1 MNQTQQGQKLA
12 QIRTYLDELMERSTP
27 SQPVWNQEAV
37 LENKPPQWSYIDG
50 CMLMAVQKLYELTEE
65 QAYFSF
71 LENFIDF
78 YINEEGEILGYD
90 YEAMNSDS
98 INEGKVLFFL
108 YQHTNKE
115 KYRKAL
121 DRLYQQV
128 RHQPKTPAGSFWHKA
143 IYPNQVWL
151 DGLYMVQPF
160 YTAYELVWN
169 EGQQLPEI
177 MLQFANVQKHM
188 KDDKTG
194 LLYHAF
200 DESKKAFWAN
210 SETGCSASF
219 WSRSLGW
226 YAMALVDTIELLPQD
241 SPEKAVLTEY
251 LVELVA
257 ALVPYQEATT
267 GLFYQVTDQ
276 GSRAGNYL
284 ETSGSCAIAYTFLK
298 GARLNLLPTEF
309 TQRGQRLLENI
320 VAEKLTHD
328 NDQWRLKD
336 ICLVAGVGGMNGKGD
351 YEKRDGTYAYYIS
364 EPKVD
369 NDAKGIGP
377 LVYAYCEYVKSQ
389 N

>member
-1 MNQTQQGQKLA
+1 MNHIKQGQNLT
-12 QIRTYLDELMERSTP
+12 QVRTYLDELMARSTP

-50 CMLMAVQKLYELTEE
+50 CMLMAVQKLYELTGASE
-65 QAYFSF
+65 YFDF
-71 LENFIDF
+71 LQEFIDF
-78 YINEEGEILGYD
+78 YVNEDGEILGYD

-108 YQHTNKE
+108 YQHTKDE
-115 KYRKAL
+115 KYRKAIN
-121 DRLYQQV
+121 RLYKQV
-128 RHQPKTPAGSFWHKA
+128 RNQPKTPEGSFWHKA

-160 YTAYELVWN
+160 YAAYELAWN
-169 EGQQLPEI
+169 EGRELPEV

-188 KDDKTG
+188 KDPESG

-200 DESKKAFWAN
+200 DESKQAFWAN
-210 SETGCSASF
+210 PETGCSQCF

-226 YAMALVDTIELLPQD
+226 YAMALVDTIDLLPNEA
-241 SPEKAVLTEY
+241 PEAAVLTTY
-251 LVELVA
+251 LVELAA
-257 ALVPYQEATT
+257 ALVPFQDEKT

-276 GSRAGNYL
+276 GRREGNYL

-298 GARLNLLPTEF
+298 GARLGLLPEEF
-309 TQRGQRLLENI
+309 AERGQVLLENI
-320 VAEKLTHD
+320 VSEKLTHE
-328 NDQWRLKD
+328 NEQWTLKD

-351 YEKRDGTYAYYIS
+351 YEKRDGTYEYYIS
-364 EPKVD
+364 EPKVN

-377 LVYAYCEYVKSQ
+377 LVYAYCEYVGSKK
-389 N
+389 